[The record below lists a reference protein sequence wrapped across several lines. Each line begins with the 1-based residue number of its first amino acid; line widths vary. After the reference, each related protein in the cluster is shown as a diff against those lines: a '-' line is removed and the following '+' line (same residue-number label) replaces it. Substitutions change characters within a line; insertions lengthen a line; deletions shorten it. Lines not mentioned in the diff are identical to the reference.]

1 MCHDDIRTIAP
12 EENNPP
18 LRFGLGIGLGLGL
31 FYGWGQFLPGAF
43 VLELVMTYDVNQH
56 LISLRLTA

>member
-12 EENNPP
+12 EENKPP

-31 FYGWGQFLPGAF
+31 FYGWGAISPGG
-43 VLELVMTYDVNQH
+43 
-56 LISLRLTA
+56 ICLRTCHDI

>member
-18 LRFGLGIGLGLGL
+18 LWFGLGIGLGLGL
-31 FYGWGQFLPGAF
+31 FYGWWAFSPGG
-43 VLELVMTYDVNQH
+43 
-56 LISLRLTA
+56 IGLRYGHYI